1 MEPLPPPTE
10 LSVQQVARRLH
21 THPSTVYRWI
31 TSGKL
36 EVIRNGPRPC
46 TCGAGVRGG
55 AIRIPVSAL
64 ESFRA
69 PSRATG

>member
-10 LSVQQVARRLH
+10 LSVKQVARQMQ

-36 EVIRNGPRPC
+36 KAVRSQRPC
-46 TCGAGVRGG
+46 ACGAGVRSGT
-55 AIRIPVSAL
+55 IRIPAAAL
-64 ESFRA
+64 ESFQPPA
-69 PSRATG
+69 LDD